1 MENEIFCDDYYVSDP
16 GDEQGSVF
24 DYFNNHPSSAKVH
37 GEYVDETD
45 EEWVKP
51 KPLLALHQ
59 QVFRRGF

>member
-45 EEWVKP
+45 EE
-51 KPLLALHQ
+51 
-59 QVFRRGF
+59 